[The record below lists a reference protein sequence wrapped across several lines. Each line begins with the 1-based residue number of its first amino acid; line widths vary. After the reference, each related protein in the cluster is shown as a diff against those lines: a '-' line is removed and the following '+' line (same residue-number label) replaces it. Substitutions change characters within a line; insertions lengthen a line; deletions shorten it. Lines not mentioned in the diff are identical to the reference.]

1 MRVSIAIVA
10 ICCVAIYADSQSK
23 ARAAPQNFCRTIPD
37 RANASDWPSK
47 HAWDLFVSLN
57 HPAIDKSI
65 ARGVADCSRP
75 FGDPGSTSVWET
87 WRNARTEVYLS
98 DGREPPLWD
107 DTSLPD
113 EKAAQVPPLPIK
125 PPPGGPVIFFSP
137 DDGVFHNAGGF
148 GETRLNRATYEF
160 VRSQCLFSIEGQKRY
175 AAAVDAGKKPP
186 IQFPSDAIEVKAAW
200 LDFEKPEGGKPPIP
214 VEKRGTYYTAEFQG
228 KKFGLVALHILTKDL
243 TNWFWATFRHKDA
256 PTEDFGG
263 HDLDNYGP
271 PKEVAGTVW
280 DNYRLGGTQTDF
292 SRPTGE
298 PTIVSDHYVEFGFQR
313 SSCIT
318 CHATASIS
326 REIAL
331 SPSGRPF
338 TSLPN
343 GQAKAVCSITP
354 GTGDDLDSCKQLI
367 GKDAFKPGPDTLLV
381 ERGVP
386 DPNWFQKDGKPF
398 YLQTDFVWS
407 IPFRG
412 RSEAAAPPSR
422 CNF

>member
-1 MRVSIAIVA
+1 MRVSIGLLA
-10 ICCVAIYADSQSK
+10 CLTLCGQS
-23 ARAAPQNFCRTIPD
+23 AFVMAQSAPQNHCRTVPV
-37 RANASDWPSK
+37 RSNASDWPSK

-57 HPAIDKSI
+57 HPAKDKSMG
-65 ARGVADCSRP
+65 RGVADCSKP
-75 FGDPGSTSVWET
+75 FGAAGTTSVWET

-107 DTSLPD
+107 DTTLPD
-113 EKAAQVPPLPIK
+113 EKAAQVPELPIK
-125 PPPGGPVIFFSP
+125 VPAGGPLIFFSP
-137 DDGVFHNAGGF
+137 EDGVFHNAGGF
-148 GETRLNRATYEF
+148 GETRLNRSTYEF

-175 AAAVDAGKKPP
+175 AAAVEAGKKPL
-186 IQFPSDAIEVKAAW
+186 IEFPPDSIEVKAAW
-200 LDFEKPEGGKPPIP
+200 LDFDKPEANKPPIP
-214 VEKRGTYYTAEFQG
+214 ADKRGTYYTAEFQG
-228 KKFGLVALHILTKDL
+228 KKFGLIALHVLTKDL
-243 TNWFWATFRHKDA
+243 KNWFWATFRHKDA

-263 HDLDNYGP
+263 HEPDNYGP
-271 PKEVAGTVW
+271 PKEVTGTLW

-292 SRPTGE
+292 TSPTGE
-298 PTIVSDHYVEFGFQR
+298 RTILSDHYVEFGFQR

-326 REIAL
+326 REITVPPA
-331 SPSGRPF
+331 GRPF

-354 GTGDDLDSCKQLI
+354 GEGDDLDFCKQQL
-367 GKDAFKPGPDTLLV
+367 GEDAFKPGTGTLVL

-386 DPNWFQKDGKPF
+386 DPKWFQKDGKPF

-412 RSEAAAPPSR
+412 RSEAAQPQSR
-422 CNF
+422 CIW